1 MTNAA
6 NHNPASAR
14 DPFIAGVYQNSF
26 ILMAIAVAGAAP
38 FGLSLSI
45 GIAAGAMVAIAA
57 FWQLERMIRWAF
69 NRSAKKKWRLR
80 AALITLGKYALL
92 GITLWAVVQ
101 SGTVPLEA
109 VAGGMPVVYFA
120 SVAQLIR
127 QAIQQRRSGA

>member
-6 NHNPASAR
+6 NRNTASAR
-14 DPFIAGVYQNSF
+14 DPFVAGVYQNSF

-45 GIAAGAMVAIAA
+45 GIAAGAAVALAA
-57 FWQLERMIRWAF
+57 FWQLERMLRWAF
-69 NRSAKKKWRLR
+69 NRSATKKWRLR
-80 AALITLGKYALL
+80 AALVWIGKYALL
-92 GITLWAVVQ
+92 GIILWAVVQ
-101 SGTVPLEA
+101 SGKVPLEA
-109 VAGGMPVVYFA
+109 VAGGMPVVYAA